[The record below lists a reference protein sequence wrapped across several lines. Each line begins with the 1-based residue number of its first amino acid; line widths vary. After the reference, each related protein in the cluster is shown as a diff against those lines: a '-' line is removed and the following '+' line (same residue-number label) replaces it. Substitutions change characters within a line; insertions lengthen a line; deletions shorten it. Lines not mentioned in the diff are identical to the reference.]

1 MARVMSCSCYRAKT
15 EEEFNFRPNGRPR
28 IGPHA
33 KTEEEGSL
41 QKTRWAKNGGAQAEE
56 EEGAIAK
63 WSPNANG
70 LKTEEEEERLPGET
84 QRLPHAR
91 GGDPSHRGCHC

>member
-1 MARVMSCSCYRAKT
+1 M
-15 EEEFNFRPNGRPR
+15 
-28 IGPHA
+28 
-33 KTEEEGSL
+33 EEGSS

-70 LKTEEEEERLPGET
+70 LKTEEEERLPGET

-91 GGDPSHRGCHC
+91 GGDPSHHRVWRCEPSQFGS

>member
-1 MARVMSCSCYRAKT
+1 M
-15 EEEFNFRPNGRPR
+15 
-28 IGPHA
+28 
-33 KTEEEGSL
+33 
-41 QKTRWAKNGGAQAEE
+41 GGAQAEE

-70 LKTEEEEERLPGET
+70 LKTEEERLPGET

-91 GGDPSHRGCHC
+91 GGDPSHPGGP

>member
-1 MARVMSCSCYRAKT
+1 MQKRRRRRKRWRKEARK
-15 EEEFNFRPNGRPR
+15 
-28 IGPHA
+28 
-33 KTEEEGSL
+33 
-41 QKTRWAKNGGAQAEE
+41 KTRWAKNGGAQAEE

>member
-1 MARVMSCSCYRAKT
+1 M
-15 EEEFNFRPNGRPR
+15 
-28 IGPHA
+28 
-33 KTEEEGSL
+33 EEGSS

-70 LKTEEEEERLPGET
+70 LKTEEERLPGET

-91 GGDPSHRGCHC
+91 GGDPSHTKGPVPTSPSGSEAKDGRVGILQRQHSNQLDKT

>member
-1 MARVMSCSCYRAKT
+1 M
-15 EEEFNFRPNGRPR
+15 
-28 IGPHA
+28 
-33 KTEEEGSL
+33 EEGSS

-70 LKTEEEEERLPGET
+70 LKTEEERLPGET

-91 GGDPSHRGCHC
+91 GGDPSHDQGWLPFFFELWSYK